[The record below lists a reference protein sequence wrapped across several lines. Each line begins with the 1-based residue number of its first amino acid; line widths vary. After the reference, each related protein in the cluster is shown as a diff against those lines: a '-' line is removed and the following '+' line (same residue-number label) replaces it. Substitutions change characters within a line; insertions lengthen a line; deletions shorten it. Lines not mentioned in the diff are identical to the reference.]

1 MSSGEIVLVSVEAA
15 QAIGIP
21 RDMATESCI
30 VVCSSEKLS
39 VVEFVETLSGWSSL
53 DSSTATASEE
63 YPLGDT
69 GSEFV
74 TDESFNRTS
83 WVPWTLGFLHSFSWR
98 AFLILNVDSF
108 CSSNFSEEQQFSNG
122 SVSHCSISPKFL
134 QSSAMGEF
142 LYNMDVFPAD
152 VELPFLMRWLVIKGF
167 SRDSSVLTEA
177 ERGSTVTAIG
187 PFPLPDDF
195 LPLDLVDFGRWKD
208 NYGNV

>member
-1 MSSGEIVLVSVEAA
+1 
-15 QAIGIP
+15 
-21 RDMATESCI
+21 
-30 VVCSSEKLS
+30 
-39 VVEFVETLSGWSSL
+39 
-53 DSSTATASEE
+53 
-63 YPLGDT
+63 
-69 GSEFV
+69 
-74 TDESFNRTS
+74 
-83 WVPWTLGFLHSFSWR
+83 
-98 AFLILNVDSF
+98 
-108 CSSNFSEEQQFSNG
+108 
-122 SVSHCSISPKFL
+122 
-134 QSSAMGEF
+134 MGEF